1 MTLNDAVAL
10 VLQAAREAGYDE
22 YEVRSLS
29 SDVREMLYD
38 IDNLTNDD
46 VQNFI
51 EQHV

>member
-10 VLQAAREAGYDE
+10 VLEAARESGYDE
-22 YEVRSLS
+22 YECRSLT

-38 IDNLTNDD
+38 IDNLTFDD

>member
-1 MTLNDAVAL
+1 MTLNDAVDL
-10 VLQAAREAGYDE
+10 VLQAARDSGYDE
-22 YEVRSLS
+22 YEIRSLK

-38 IDNLTNDD
+38 IDSLTNDD